1 MTETNLEHYKK
12 ELGKIFYEGCFNPA
26 AMFAKIK
33 TNYDSNIRSK
43 DGHTYADDILDWMSQ
58 PYKEPI
64 LDDAE
69 RKYLQAIIKP
79 FKNKVTGITKIKDD
93 YKCKEGKRYIRIIV
107 RQHEEEYI
115 NLPWFEANQMY
126 KGMKENREYTLEE
139 LGL

>member
-1 MTETNLEHYKK
+1 MTKTNLEHYKK

-33 TNYDSNIRSK
+33 TNYDSNIRSRY
-43 DGHTYADDILDWMSQ
+43 GQTYADDILDWMAQ

-69 RKYLQAIIKP
+69 KEYLSAVIKP
-79 FKNKVTGITKIKDD
+79 FRNKVKHIAIWDTCGGSKHFVHIKLYDED
-93 YKCKEGKRYIRIIV
+93 C
-107 RQHEEEYI
+107 I
-115 NLPWFEANQMY
+115 NFPNFKPNAMY
-126 KGMKENREYTLEE
+126 KGMELRKEYTLKE